1 MKYLAQNLGHGKHS
15 YEYHP
20 TIHSVDV
27 YEVDVYDQALRIQQG
42 TGWKKV
48 SVLKKRIF

>member
-1 MKYLAQNLGHGKHS
+1 MRMKYLAQNLGHGKHS

-20 TIHSVDV
+20 PVHSVDV
-27 YEVDVYDQALRIQQG
+27 YEDQALRIQQG

-48 SVLKKRIF
+48 PVLKKRIF